1 VRLTDTSRC
10 REEFKPAALDDDVDE
25 MSGGDQ
31 SEGSAADESENN
43 SASEHDDEHQSSGH
57 DNASQG
63 ADEGDEKEKI
73 KSESENPTP
82 SELSLS
88 QMREKIA
95 ALEKVRKHYAP
106 SSARVTYCQ
115 LAAPS
120 TPLAAVAVEAEAG
133 DSSVIMTKAV
143 LADCVKEMER
153 LKKLPAYLWFQDP
166 VDPVKLQIPT
176 YFEVIKKPMDFG
188 TISRKLASGAYGTAQ
203 AFKDDMLLVVDN
215 AIAFN
220 PADHQCHI
228 DALRLRT
235 IISTNLM
242 KLIATHT
249 PRVKAPALSASTPS
263 SVSLFELPISNN
275 GPTASIF
282 ASCETIIQA
291 CIDKDVQ
298 KWFGQPIHPENDGIP
313 HYRTIIKEPMD
324 LSTVRS
330 NLRAHKFVHLP

>member
-1 VRLTDTSRC
+1 VKRLLLLKR
-10 REEFKPAALDDDVDE
+10 
-25 MSGGDQ
+25 
-31 SEGSAADESENN
+31 SANFDAFSLTLPCN
-43 SASEHDDEHQSSGH
+43 
-57 DNASQG
+57 
-63 ADEGDEKEKI
+63 I
-73 KSESENPTP
+73 
-82 SELSLS
+82 LS
-88 QMREKIA
+88 
-95 ALEKVRKHYAP
+95 
-106 SSARVTYCQ
+106 CQ

-120 TPLAAVAVEAEAG
+120 TPHAAAEADSG
-133 DSSVIMTKAV
+133 DSSVIMTKVV

-188 TISRKLASGAYGTAQ
+188 TVSRKLTSGAYSTAQ

-215 AIAFN
+215 AITFN
-220 PADHQCHI
+220 PPDHQCHI

-235 IISTNLM
+235 IIATNLS
-242 KLIATHT
+242 KLISSHT
-249 PRVKAPALSASTPS
+249 PRAKAPTPSASTPS
-263 SVSLFELPISNN
+263 AVSLFELPITST
-275 GPTASIF
+275 GPTSALF

-313 HYRTIIKEPMD
+313 HYRQIIKEPMD